1 MKVKIVRG
9 GGYRGTFLD
18 VESLPRLDEIIRL
31 GRWEGVVCQVTHVPL
46 PPDRN
51 RDPEGYRKPDGPVA
65 ELVIDDVVQIR
76 RAEGRRSS
84 YRATRRPRLRR
95 RLARPT
101 PERLG

>member
-9 GGYRGTFLD
+9 GGYQGTVLD

-31 GRWEGVVCQVTHVPL
+31 GRWEGVVCRVTHVPL
-46 PPDRN
+46 PPECN
-51 RDPEGYRKPDGPVA
+51 RDLEGYRKPDGPVA

-84 YRATRRPRLRR
+84 FQAKRQPRPRQP
-95 RLARPT
+95 LARPA
-101 PERLG
+101 PNRLG